1 MPKPIFWT
9 PLYFGLEILNLS
21 TKNIFIRFILG
32 KYFRFILKFF
42 FEFPALIT
50 SCVGWIGICST
61 TVETLA
67 RFEPMHC
74 FSVKGDR
81 PRVNKKTE
89 KTKKTK
95 KNNQK
100 NQTVKKTD

>member
-42 FEFPALIT
+42 F
-50 SCVGWIGICST
+50 
-61 TVETLA
+61 
-67 RFEPMHC
+67 
-74 FSVKGDR
+74 
-81 PRVNKKTE
+81 
-89 KTKKTK
+89 
-95 KNNQK
+95 
-100 NQTVKKTD
+100 